1 MQDILDIIKNI
12 ELVYDNNTSFQILKD
27 FERVIDELDI
37 YVYKN
42 WQDGE
47 LASGP
52 NVERHWVTCT
62 FMWPYDKMPDPRGG
76 KRLLDY
82 DCKVKY
88 KQSYLIKPRKIKSP
102 DDIRPGTKK
111 GKLDKEPIWLVEI
124 QMPKNLIADVYQ
136 GYIDN
141 MYDDEKEAKEENESN
156 IEQPQDADMLSAG
169 MTPGT
174 EIEAPTGMAAN
185 AGPASPG
192 RGAV

>member
-12 ELVYDNNTSFQILKD
+12 EMIYENNTSFQILKD

-42 WQDGE
+42 WEDGE
-47 LASGP
+47 LAAGP
-52 NVERHWVTCT
+52 DVERHWVTCT
-62 FMWPYDKMPDPRGG
+62 FMWPYDKMPDPKGA

-82 DCKVKY
+82 DCKISY
-88 KQSYLIKPRKIKSP
+88 KKSILLKPRKIKSP

-111 GKLDKEPIWLVEI
+111 GKLDREPIWLVQI

-141 MYDDEKEAKEENESN
+141 LYDNEKQAKEENEST
-156 IEQPQDADMLSAG
+156 IEQPQDADMLSADMNPETG
-169 MTPGT
+169 AGGAQPAPG
-174 EIEAPTGMAAN
+174 AQQ
-185 AGPASPG
+185 
-192 RGAV
+192 GAI